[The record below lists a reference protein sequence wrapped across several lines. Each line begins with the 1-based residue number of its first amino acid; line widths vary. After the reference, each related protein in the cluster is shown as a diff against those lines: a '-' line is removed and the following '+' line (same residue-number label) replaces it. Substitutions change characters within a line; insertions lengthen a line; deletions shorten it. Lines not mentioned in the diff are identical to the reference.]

1 MENFLRRGGLEVPEP
16 LRRLLQGDADLWL
29 RVEEFQEGST
39 LVVRTDAPGV
49 DPEKDVDI
57 TVSDDTLH
65 IDVRREENKGYK
77 DKTGYRSEVRYGDHS
92 RSISL
97 PRGVSQDGILA
108 TYTDG
113 VIEIRIQ
120 LPEQFPTP
128 GPKVHVSRPGSQ
140 GPHQSPEAPENYVT

>member
-29 RVEEFQEGST
+29 RVEEFQEGTT

-65 IDVRREENKGYK
+65 IDVRRGENKDDK
-77 DKTGYRSEVRYGDHS
+77 DKTGYRSEVRYGEHS
-92 RSISL
+92 RSIPL

-128 GPKVHVSRPGSQ
+128 SPKVHVFRPGSQ